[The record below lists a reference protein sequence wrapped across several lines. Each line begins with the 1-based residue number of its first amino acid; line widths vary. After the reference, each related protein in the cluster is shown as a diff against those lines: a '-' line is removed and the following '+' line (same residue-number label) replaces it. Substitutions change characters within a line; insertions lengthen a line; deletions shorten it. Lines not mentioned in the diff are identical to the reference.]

1 MNTFSI
7 VLRCRFIFFV
17 FLISFFCLHKIQAQQ
32 EKYVLK
38 FTLLKTK
45 YDTTITPAIW
55 YYTNLDHTDSAIYNG
70 NIEKID
76 IRQSQIFDTVF
87 SSVSI
92 KVFTDTNSAPI
103 LSFGPILKQNLAFTN
118 SEGSGEFTLT
128 GLTASRNIHF
138 ARLYVD
144 SRTDYSYQEQFTI
157 NSFPLIPIGTVMPY
171 IISTP
176 NSSLPLEVSGWF
188 VCDGRSIYS
197 LSHLTNDEKN
207 ALVNLFYWSGN
218 PNYSYLPDMRGYF
231 LRGVD
236 GGSGNDPDH
245 ASRGGWGNKLGGVQN
260 DEYKIHNHTGIL
272 SAHYHTGTTDSIGNH
287 NHGGFT
293 GASRKEDD
301 SDYANFAWD
310 RRIEGATGGNTYV
323 AKDTFINHKHPI
335 NTGGAHK
342 HTFTTSGPIGDP
354 LVIQDSGGYETRPK
368 NIGVS
373 YIIKAR

>member
-7 VLRCRFIFFV
+7 VLRCRFIVFV
-17 FLISFFCLHKIQAQQ
+17 FLISFFCLHKMQAQS
-32 EKYVLK
+32 EKYVFK

-103 LSFGPILKQNLAFTN
+103 LSFGPILKQNLTFKN

-144 SRTDYSYQEQFTI
+144 SRTDYSHQEQFTVS
-157 NSFPLIPIGTVMPY
+157 SFPPIPIGTVMPY
-171 IISTP
+171 IV

-188 VCDGRSIYS
+188 VCDGRSISS
-197 LSHLTNDEKN
+197 LSHLTNDEKSVLIDLLR
-207 ALVNLFYWSGN
+207 ASGN
-218 PNYSYLPDMRGYF
+218 PNSFNLPDMRGYF

-245 ASRGGWGNKLGGVQN
+245 ASRGGSGNKLGGVQN
-260 DEYKIHNHTGIL
+260 DTLKIHNHIGIL
-272 SAHYHTGTTDSIGNH
+272 TDHTHTGTTTSDGNH
-287 NHGGFT
+287 NHGGLTGNGGYERSSFT
-293 GASRKEDD
+293 RGTGDGAIADAIGSH
-301 SDYANFAWD
+301 
-310 RRIEGATGGNTYV
+310 
-323 AKDTFINHKHPI
+323 NHSI
-335 NTGGAHK
+335 STDGAHT
-342 HTFTTSGPIGDP
+342 HTFTTSAPTGGGS
-354 LVIQDSGGYETRPK
+354 LFIQNMGGNETRPK

>member
-7 VLRCRFIFFV
+7 VLRCRFIVFV
-17 FLISFFCLHKIQAQQ
+17 FLISFFCLHKMQAQS
-32 EKYVLK
+32 EKYVFR
-38 FTLLKTK
+38 FTLLKIK

-55 YYTNLDHTDSAIYNG
+55 LYTNLDHTDSTIYRAAVVYIN
-70 NIEKID
+70 KT
-76 IRQSQIFDTVF
+76 QIFDTVF

-103 LSFGPILKQNLAFTN
+103 LSFGPILKQNLAFKN

-128 GLTASRNIHF
+128 GLTASRNIHV

-144 SRTDYSYQEQFTI
+144 SRTDYSHQEQFTI
-157 NSFPLIPIGTVMPY
+157 SSFPPIPIGTVMPY
-171 IISTP
+171 IM

-207 ALVNLFYWSGN
+207 ALVNLLYASGN

-260 DEYKIHNHTGIL
+260 DEYKIHNHLGIL

-301 SDYANFAWD
+301 SDYANFAW
-310 RRIEGATGGNTYV
+310 EGRSDIAVDSSGLTSV
-323 AKDTFINHKHPI
+323 AKNTFNTHKHPI

-342 HTFTTSGPIGDP
+342 HTFTTSGPIGSP

>member
-7 VLRCRFIFFV
+7 VLRCRFIVFV
-17 FLISFFCLHKIQAQQ
+17 FLISFFCLHKMQAQS
-32 EKYVLK
+32 EKHTIK
-38 FTLLKTK
+38 FTFYKTK
-45 YDTTITPAIW
+45 YDTTITPAVWI
-55 YYTNLDHTDSAIYNG
+55 YTNLDHTDSMIYEN
-70 NIEKID
+70 NIEKIN
-76 IRQSQIFDTVF
+76 INKYQIFDTVF

-157 NSFPLIPIGTVMPY
+157 NSFPPIPIGTVMPY
-171 IISTP
+171 IM
-176 NSSLPLEVSGWF
+176 NSSLQLEVSGWF
-188 VCDGRSIYS
+188 VCDGRSIPS
-197 LSHLTNDEKN
+197 LSHLTNDEKS
-207 ALVNLFYWSGN
+207 ALINLLYASGN
-218 PNYSYLPDMRGYF
+218 PNYYYLPDMRGYF

-260 DEYKIHNHTGIL
+260 DEYKIHNHLGIL
-272 SAHYHTGTTDSIGNH
+272 SSHYHTGVTDSIGNH

-293 GASRKEDD
+293 GVSRKIDD
-301 SDYANFAWD
+301 SAPEDYPYDIRNDLA
-310 RRIEGATGGNTYV
+310 IGGSSTAVKNDP
-323 AKDTFINHKHPI
+323 KISHKHAI
-335 NTGGAHK
+335 STGGAHK

-354 LVIQDSGGYETRPK
+354 LVIQNNGGNETRPK

>member
-7 VLRCRFIFFV
+7 ILRCRFIVFV
-17 FLISFFCLHKIQAQQ
+17 FLISFICLHKMQAQS
-32 EKYVLK
+32 EKYVFR
-38 FTLLKTK
+38 FTLLKIK
-45 YDTTITPAIW
+45 YDTTITPAVW
-55 YYTNLDHTDSAIYNG
+55 LYTNLDHTDSTIYRAAVVYIN
-70 NIEKID
+70 KT
-76 IRQSQIFDTVF
+76 QIFDTVF

-103 LSFGPILKQNLAFTN
+103 LSFGPILKQNLAFKN

-128 GLTASRNIHF
+128 GLTASRNIHV

-144 SRTDYSYQEQFTI
+144 SRTDYSHQEQFTI
-157 NSFPLIPIGTVMPY
+157 SSFPLIPIGTVMPY
-171 IISTP
+171 IM

-197 LSHLTNDEKN
+197 LSHLTNDEKT
-207 ALVNLFYWSGN
+207 ALVNLLYASGN
-218 PNYSYLPDMRGYF
+218 PNYFNLPDMRGYF

-260 DEYKIHNHTGIL
+260 DEYKIHNHMGIL
-272 SAHYHTGTTDSIGNH
+272 SDHYHTGTTDSIGNH

-293 GASRKEDD
+293 GTSRKEDD
-301 SDYANFAWD
+301 SDYANFAW
-310 RRIEGATGGNTYV
+310 EGRSDIATGGLTSV
-323 AKDTFINHKHPI
+323 AKNTFINHKHPI
-335 NTGGAHK
+335 STGGAHK
-342 HTFTTSGPIGDP
+342 HTFTTSGPIGSP
-354 LVIQDSGGYETRPK
+354 LVIQNSGGYETRPK

>member
-7 VLRCRFIFFV
+7 VLRCRFIVFV
-17 FLISFFCLHKIQAQQ
+17 FLISFFCLHKMQAQS
-32 EKYVLK
+32 EKYVFR
-38 FTLLKTK
+38 FTLLKIK

-55 YYTNLDHTDSAIYNG
+55 LYTNLDHTDSTIYRAAVVYIN
-70 NIEKID
+70 KT
-76 IRQSQIFDTVF
+76 QIFDTVF

-103 LSFGPILKQNLAFTN
+103 LSFGPILKQNLAFKN

-128 GLTASRNIHF
+128 GLTASRNIHV

-144 SRTDYSYQEQFTI
+144 SRTDYSHQEQFTI
-157 NSFPLIPIGTVMPY
+157 SSFPPIPIGTVMPY
-171 IISTP
+171 IM

-188 VCDGRSIYS
+188 VCDGRSISS
-197 LSHLTNDEKN
+197 LSHLTNDEKT
-207 ALVNLFYWSGN
+207 ALVNLLFASGN
-218 PNYSYLPDMRGYF
+218 PNYFNLPDMRGYF

-260 DEYKIHNHTGIL
+260 DTLKIHNHVGNL
-272 SAHYHTGTTDSIGNH
+272 SDHHHTGTTTSNGEH
-287 NHGGFT
+287 NHGGVT
-293 GASRKEDD
+293 GNGGYEASAFERGPG
-301 SDYANFAWD
+301 SGNVANN
-310 RRIEGATGGNTYV
+310 IGTH
-323 AKDTFINHKHPI
+323 NHSI
-335 NTGGAHK
+335 STDGAHT
-342 HTFTTSGPIGDP
+342 HTFTTSGPIGFA
-354 LVIQDSGGYETRPK
+354 LAIQNSGGNETRPK

>member
-1 MNTFSI
+1 MNTFST

-32 EKYVLK
+32 EKYTLN

-55 YYTNLDHTDSAIYNG
+55 IYSNLDHTDSTIYRAAVVYIN
-70 NIEKID
+70 KT
-76 IRQSQIFDTVF
+76 QIFDTVF

-118 SEGSGEFTLT
+118 SKGSGEFTLT

-144 SRTDYSYQEQFTI
+144 SRTDYSHQEQFTVS
-157 NSFPLIPIGTVMPY
+157 SFPPIPIGTVMPY
-171 IISTP
+171 IM
-176 NSSLPLEVSGWF
+176 NSSLQLEVSGWF
-188 VCDGRSIYS
+188 VCDGRSIYT

-207 ALVNLFYWSGN
+207 ALVNLLYASGN
-218 PNYSYLPDMRGYF
+218 PTYYNLPDMRGYF
-231 LRGVD
+231 LRGVN

-260 DEYKIHNHTGIL
+260 DEYKIHNHLGIL

-293 GASRKEDD
+293 GVSKNIATQDLDFPLNVREDLQIGGTASAVKTENR
-301 SDYANFAWD
+301 STH
-310 RRIEGATGGNTYV
+310 I
-323 AKDTFINHKHPI
+323 HPI
-335 NTGGAHK
+335 SSGGAHK

>member
-1 MNTFSI
+1 M
-7 VLRCRFIFFV
+7 
-17 FLISFFCLHKIQAQQ
+17 QAQS
-32 EKYVLK
+32 EKHVIN

-76 IRQSQIFDTVF
+76 IRQSQIIDTLF

-103 LSFGPILKQNLAFTN
+103 LSFGPILKQNLTFKN
-118 SEGSGEFTLT
+118 SEGSGEFTIT
-128 GLTASRNIHF
+128 GLTASRNNHV

-144 SRTDYSYQEQFTI
+144 SRTDYSHQEQFTVS
-157 NSFPLIPIGTVMPY
+157 SFPPIPIGTVMPY
-171 IISTP
+171 IV
-176 NSSLPLEVSGWF
+176 NSSLQLEVSGWF
-188 VCDGRSIYS
+188 VCDGRFIPS
-197 LSHLTNDEKN
+197 LSHLTNDEKSV
-207 ALVNLFYWSGN
+207 LINLLYASGN
-218 PNYSYLPDMRGYF
+218 PNYYYLPDMRGYF

-245 ASRGGWGNKLGGVQN
+245 ASRGGWGNKLGGIQN
-260 DEYKIHNHTGIL
+260 DTLKIHNHIGIL
-272 SAHYHTGTTDSIGNH
+272 SSHHHTGVTDSIGNH

-293 GASRKEDD
+293 GVSRKIDD
-301 SDYANFAWD
+301 SAPEDYPYDIRNDLA
-310 RRIEGATGGNTYV
+310 IGGTATAVKNDP
-323 AKDTFINHKHPI
+323 KISHKHAI
-335 NTGGAHK
+335 STGGAHK

-354 LVIQDSGGYETRPK
+354 LVIQNNGGNETRPK

>member
-1 MNTFSI
+1 M
-7 VLRCRFIFFV
+7 
-17 FLISFFCLHKIQAQQ
+17 QAQS
-32 EKYVLK
+32 EKHVIN

-76 IRQSQIFDTVF
+76 IRQSQIIDTLF

-103 LSFGPILKQNLAFTN
+103 LSFGPILKQNLTFKN
-118 SEGSGEFTLT
+118 SEGSGEFTIT
-128 GLTASRNIHF
+128 GLTASRNNHV

-144 SRTDYSYQEQFTI
+144 SRTDYSHQEQFTVS
-157 NSFPLIPIGTVMPY
+157 SFPPIPIGTVMPY
-171 IISTP
+171 IV
-176 NSSLPLEVSGWF
+176 NSSLQLEVSGWF
-188 VCDGRSIYS
+188 VCDGRFIPS
-197 LSHLTNDEKN
+197 LSHLTNDEKSV
-207 ALVNLFYWSGN
+207 LINLLYASGN
-218 PNYSYLPDMRGYF
+218 PNYYYLPDMRGYF

-245 ASRGGWGNKLGGVQN
+245 ASRGGWGNKLGGIQN
-260 DEYKIHNHTGIL
+260 DTLKIHNHIGIL
-272 SAHYHTGTTDSIGNH
+272 SSHHHTGVTDSIGNH

-293 GASRKEDD
+293 GVSRSIDD
-301 SDYANFAWD
+301 SAPEDYPYDIRND
-310 RRIEGATGGNTYV
+310 LEIGGTATAVKNV
-323 AKDTFINHKHPI
+323 PKSSHKHAI
-335 NTGGAHK
+335 STGGAHK

-354 LVIQDSGGYETRPK
+354 LVIQNNGGNETRPK

>member
-1 MNTFSI
+1 MNTFST
-7 VLRCRFIFFV
+7 VLRCRFIVFV
-17 FLISFFCLHKIQAQQ
+17 FLISFFCLHKMQAQS
-32 EKYVLK
+32 EKHVIK
-38 FTLLKTK
+38 FTLYKTK

-55 YYTNLDHTDSAIYNG
+55 MYTNLDHTDSAIYEN
-70 NIEKID
+70 NFEKIN
-76 IRQSQIFDTVF
+76 INQYQIFDTVF

-128 GLTASRNIHF
+128 GLTASRNIHI

-157 NSFPLIPIGTVMPY
+157 SSFPPIPIGTVMPY
-171 IISTP
+171 IM

-207 ALVNLFYWSGN
+207 ALIILLAASGN
-218 PNYSYLPDMRGYF
+218 PSPFNLPDMRGYF

-245 ASRGGWGNKLGGVQN
+245 ASRGGTGNKLGGVQN
-260 DEYKIHNHTGIL
+260 DEYKVHNHMGIL
-272 SAHYHTGTTDSIGNH
+272 SDHYHTGTTDSIGNH
-287 NHGGFT
+287 SHGGFT
-293 GASRKEDD
+293 GGSKNIAGTLDLDFPLNVREDLQIGGTASAVK
-301 SDYANFAWD
+301 
-310 RRIEGATGGNTYV
+310 IENKSSHIHA
-323 AKDTFINHKHPI
+323 ISS
-335 NTGGAHK
+335 GGAHK
-342 HTFTTSGPIGDP
+342 HTFTTSGPIGSP
-354 LVIQDSGGYETRPK
+354 LVIQDSGGNETRPK

>member
-7 VLRCRFIFFV
+7 ISRCRFIVFV
-17 FLISFFCLHKIQAQQ
+17 FLISFFCLHKMQAQS
-32 EKYVLK
+32 EKHVIN

-76 IRQSQIFDTVF
+76 IRQSQIIDTLF

-103 LSFGPILKQNLAFTN
+103 LSFGPILKQNLTFKN
-118 SEGSGEFTLT
+118 SEGSGEFTIT
-128 GLTASRNIHF
+128 GLTASRNNHV

-144 SRTDYSYQEQFTI
+144 SRTDYSHQEQFTVS
-157 NSFPLIPIGTVMPY
+157 SFPPIPIGTVMPY
-171 IISTP
+171 IV
-176 NSSLPLEVSGWF
+176 NSSLQLEVSGWF
-188 VCDGRSIYS
+188 VCDGRFIPS
-197 LSHLTNDEKN
+197 LSHLTNDEKSV
-207 ALVNLFYWSGN
+207 LINLLYASGN
-218 PNYSYLPDMRGYF
+218 PNYYFLPDMRGYF

-245 ASRGGWGNKLGGVQN
+245 ASRGGWGNKLGGIQN
-260 DEYKIHNHTGIL
+260 DTLKIHNHIGIL
-272 SAHYHTGTTDSIGNH
+272 SSHHHTGVTDSIGNH

-293 GASRKEDD
+293 GVSRKIDD
-301 SDYANFAWD
+301 SAPEDYPYDIRNDLA
-310 RRIEGATGGNTYV
+310 IGGTATAVKNDP
-323 AKDTFINHKHPI
+323 KISHKHAI
-335 NTGGAHK
+335 STGGAHK

-354 LVIQDSGGYETRPK
+354 LVIQNNGGNETRPK

>member
-32 EKYVLK
+32 EKYTLN

-55 YYTNLDHTDSAIYNG
+55 IYTNLDHTDSTIYRAAVVYIN
-70 NIEKID
+70 KT
-76 IRQSQIFDTVF
+76 QIFDTVF

-118 SEGSGEFTLT
+118 SKGSGEFTLT

-144 SRTDYSYQEQFTI
+144 SRTDYSHQEQFTVS
-157 NSFPLIPIGTVMPY
+157 SFPPIPIGTVMPY
-171 IISTP
+171 IM
-176 NSSLPLEVSGWF
+176 NSSLQLEVSGWF

-207 ALVNLFYWSGN
+207 ALIYLLDASGN
-218 PNYSYLPDMRGYF
+218 PNKFYLPDMRGYF

-245 ASRGGWGNKLGGVQN
+245 ASRGGSGNKLGGVQN
-260 DEYKIHNHTGIL
+260 DEYKIHNHLGIL
-272 SAHYHTGTTDSIGNH
+272 SAHHHTGTTTSDGNH
-287 NHGGFT
+287 NHGGST
-293 GASRKEDD
+293 GDGGYARSSSGMFSGVGLVADD
-301 SDYANFAWD
+301 
-310 RRIEGATGGNTYV
+310 TG
-323 AKDTFINHKHPI
+323 NHNHSI
-335 NTGGAHK
+335 STDGAHT
-342 HTFTTSGPIGDP
+342 HTFTTSGPIGPP

>member
-7 VLRCRFIFFV
+7 VLRCRFIVFV
-17 FLISFFCLHKIQAQQ
+17 FLISFFCLHKMQAQS
-32 EKYVLK
+32 EKHTIK

-76 IRQSQIFDTVF
+76 IRQSQIFDTLF

-103 LSFGPILKQNLAFTN
+103 LSFGPILQQNLTFKN

-144 SRTDYSYQEQFTI
+144 SRTDYSHQEQFTI
-157 NSFPLIPIGTVMPY
+157 SSFPPIPIGTVMPY
-171 IISTP
+171 IMNT
-176 NSSLPLEVSGWF
+176 SLQLEVSGWF

-197 LSHLTNDEKN
+197 LSHLTNDEKY
-207 ALVNLFYWSGN
+207 ALVDLQFKSGN

-245 ASRGGWGNKLGGVQN
+245 ASRGGSGNKLGGVQ
-260 DEYKIHNHTGIL
+260 DEAFK
-272 SAHYHTGTTDSIGNH
+272 SHYHTGYTSTNGGHTHSFNDNYFSEAPPAGLFLGSGSSDNDNSLHTTPNTTNYNGDHAH
-287 NHGGFT
+287 NLT
-293 GASRKEDD
+293 T
-301 SDYANFAWD
+301 YY
-310 RRIEGATGGNTYV
+310 TGGN
-323 AKDTFINHKHPI
+323 
-335 NTGGAHK
+335 
-342 HTFTTSGPIGDP
+342 
-354 LVIQDSGGYETRPK
+354 ETRPK
-368 NIGVS
+368 NIGVN

>member
-7 VLRCRFIFFV
+7 VLRCRFIVFV
-17 FLISFFCLHKIQAQQ
+17 FLISFFCLHKMQAQS
-32 EKYVLK
+32 EKHTIK

-55 YYTNLDHTDSAIYNG
+55 YYTNLDHTDSAIYEN
-70 NIEKID
+70 NIEKIN
-76 IRQSQIFDTVF
+76 INKYQIFDTVF

-144 SRTDYSYQEQFTI
+144 SRTDYSHQEQFTI
-157 NSFPLIPIGTVMPY
+157 SSFPPIPIGTVMPY
-171 IISTP
+171 IMNT
-176 NSSLPLEVSGWF
+176 SLQLEVSGWF
-188 VCDGRSIYS
+188 VCDGRFIPS

-207 ALVNLFYWSGN
+207 ALISLLNASGN
-218 PNYSYLPDMRGYF
+218 PNYGSYLPDMRGYF

-245 ASRGGWGNKLGGVQN
+245 ASRGGLGNKLGGVQN

-293 GASRKEDD
+293 GASRMNDD
-301 SDYANFAWD
+301 SEYANFAW
-310 RRIEGATGGNTYV
+310 EGRSDLTSGGGSNA
-323 AKDTFINHKHPI
+323 AKNSFINHKHPI

-354 LVIQDSGGYETRPK
+354 LVIQYSGGYETRPK
-368 NIGVS
+368 NIGVN